1 VFRRNGLVVLLVF
14 CLVLLF
20 SGPAM
25 AIQVKAHQSMLI
37 DSTEN
42 IRRVAIA
49 KPEIADVEV
58 ISPRQ
63 MLIIGKSAG
72 TTTLIYWNE
81 QEVATTVDLTIGI
94 NVDQAR
100 EDLQK
105 IAPEDSFEVS
115 GWGDTLV
122 LSGTVGTEA
131 SHARLAQ
138 GAKAYAKNIID
149 ILKVQQLEQ
158 ILLQIRVS
166 EVDRNTAKELGFS
179 MLFRPTINGDMYRI
193 FTSPGGGAIENIASP
208 EGSFSSI
215 SNIFF
220 STPGESPKV
229 QALIRA
235 LHEKGALKVLAEPN
249 LIVANGDK
257 GNFLVGGEFPV
268 VIANAVGSGAAASV
282 VYKEYGVKLH
292 FEPRIASNGDI
303 YIKLVQEVSELDFS
317 QAVTVSGFTIPS
329 LKSRKAETGLQL
341 ADGQTFVLAGLI
353 DNKVSKKISKIPLL
367 GDIPILG
374 ALFRSVKYSND
385 ETELMVMVTPKIVRP
400 LHKDEIPVLP
410 SERIDPK
417 EVNDD
422 MWP

>member
-1 VFRRNGLVVLLVF
+1 MFRRNGLAVLLVF
-14 CLVLLF
+14 CLVLLC

-25 AIQVKAHQSMLI
+25 ALQVKANKSMLI

-42 IRRVAIA
+42 IRRVSIA

-58 ISPRQ
+58 LSPRQ

-81 QEVATTVDLTIGI
+81 QEVPTIVDLTIGI
-94 NVDQAR
+94 NVDEAR
-100 EDLQK
+100 EDLKK
-105 IAPEDSFEVS
+105 IAPDDAFEVS

-131 SHARLAQ
+131 SHSRLAQ

-166 EVDRNTAKELGFS
+166 EVDRNTAKELGLN
-179 MLFRPTINGDMYRI
+179 MLFRPVIDGGTYRA
-193 FTSPGGGAIENIASP
+193 FTSPGGAAIEDINVPHESFASV
-208 EGSFSSI
+208 

-220 STPGESPKV
+220 STPGELPKF
-229 QALIRA
+229 QALLRA
-235 LHEKGALKVLAEPN
+235 LHDKGALKVLAEPN

-257 GNFLVGGEFPV
+257 GKFLVGGEFPV
-268 VIANAVGSGAAASV
+268 VIASAAGAGAAASV
-282 VYKEYGVKLH
+282 VYKEFGVKLN

-303 YIKLVQEVSELDFS
+303 YIKLGQEVSELDFGNG
-317 QAVTVSGFTIPS
+317 VTISGFTIPA

-341 ADGQTFVLAGLI
+341 ADGQTFVLAGLL
-353 DNKVSKKISKIPLL
+353 DNKVSKKVSKIPLL

-374 ALFRSVKYSND
+374 ALFRSTKYSND

-400 LHKDEIPVLP
+400 LNKDEIPALP
-410 SERIDPK
+410 SERMDPK
-417 EVNDD
+417 ETNSD